1 MTPGIDPVV
10 VVPLA
15 RLVSLRFDA
24 VGQVR
29 ALSLL
34 GCPTVPPASASR
46 PCVHSGQQH
55 ALTRER
61 VFFNFLPLHEKEER

>member
-1 MTPGIDPVV
+1 MTPGIAPVV
-10 VVPLA
+10 VVPVA

-34 GCPTVPPASASR
+34 GCPTVPPRSTSR
-46 PCVHSGQQH
+46 PCERSGR
-55 ALTRER
+55 ALRAYARTR
-61 VFFNFLPLHEKEER
+61 VL

>member
-1 MTPGIDPVV
+1 MTPSIRLAV

-34 GCPTVPPASASR
+34 GVPPSRLVVPPARVSVAGE
-46 PCVHSGQQH
+46 HY
-55 ALTRER
+55 ALTREC
-61 VFFNFLPLHEKEER
+61 VFFKILPLHEKEER

>member
-1 MTPGIDPVV
+1 VTPGIRPAV

-15 RLVSLRFDA
+15 RLVPLRFDA

-29 ALSLL
+29 AFSLL
-34 GCPTVPPASASR
+34 GCPTVLLASAPR
-46 PCVHSGQQH
+46 PCMRSGQQH

-61 VFFNFLPLHEKEER
+61 VFFNFLPLHEKGER

>member
-1 MTPGIDPVV
+1 MTPGIRPAV

-24 VGQVR
+24 VGQVW

-34 GCPTVPPASASR
+34 GCPTVPLESASR
-46 PCVHSGQQH
+46 PCERSGL
-55 ALTRER
+55 AARAYARTR
-61 VFFNFLPLHEKEER
+61 VL

>member
-1 MTPGIDPVV
+1 MTPGIAPAV

-15 RLVSLRFDA
+15 RLVLLRFDA

-46 PCVHSGQQH
+46 PCERSGL
-55 ALTRER
+55 AVRAYARTR
-61 VFFNFLPLHEKEER
+61 VL

>member
-1 MTPGIDPVV
+1 MTPGIVPVV

-34 GCPTVPPASASR
+34 GCPTVPPSSASR
-46 PCVHSGQQH
+46 PCERSGQAVRAH
-55 ALTRER
+55 ARTR
-61 VFFNFLPLHEKEER
+61 VL